1 MPPPPKTA
9 PRRQNSGISSTSSG
23 NRTVRANSRSRRSSS
38 SGGNNNTHNT
48 VGGLFSRALGRSGT
62 PKDDADDSEEEEESQ
77 EEVDGKLNEQGS
89 PTPPPG
95 WRSRHVNGS
104 EEQEEEEDVEAG
116 PSDYWKRDSPL
127 SSPLPHELP
136 PADWRRS
143 SDIPFNPSEIE
154 NGPSDNYWGADTP
167 PLAPPFHAGAP
178 DTESYP
184 DSPAIND
191 HIDTA
196 EYERRLHNILNNNR
210 HTQSKADGLLSP
222 SIQSTVDS
230 YAYHPSGSPQPDG
243 VPKRSYRETYRD
255 IMGTEEKSM
264 TESGIGDEEFGV
276 MEFPLREDMS
286 DRTPSTTSIPVSR
299 LKDTRLTPGFT
310 PSPNRRASFIH
321 PSISRLRSHMR
332 TTSSSTQ
339 QSLRHPQLAHLRTP
353 SHFSQISMAKS
364 ETMSTGSTPAPLA
377 INEQPSGSKAPGQG
391 QPQGPAFTFHPLR
404 RVSAHLFS
412 RRTSGTASPIRP
424 LPSRKASSVLG
435 LPLGGSVNG
444 ETADERLG
452 KPTVMDIRGM
462 IAVGTERGFVIVYAF
477 DQEMKHV
484 LGNEGSDSPVTTV
497 NISSDQTYI
506 AVGRASGNIHLYDL
520 SNPTKAARTTLA
532 LTPKQVLSGRRE
544 GHLQGS
550 RILHV
555 GFVGSRH
562 TSIVT
567 GDEHGRAFWWSL
579 GRVMGVDSNDVVRM
593 LGSYPETDME
603 ATSYP
608 SRKPTTLFVALP
620 LPLGENPHLTDTFHL
635 SALLTPSKLVIVGMK
650 PSAKTWFRKM
660 RDATGGEQGGY
671 MGCAVWLKSGEVDGD
686 SKSDPVLVYSW
697 GRSVRFLRVRIEV
710 NGKDSK
716 PEFVEG
722 RKFEASEAVRALQ
735 WYNPNHLLIVT
746 TTELLLLDVRSMTT
760 VETTPLQTR
769 LLTAQDFYS
778 GLSVKGGLEGPLE
791 SFVGSA
797 KTHRGKL
804 FLLTKTNLQ
813 VGTLL
818 HWNDR
823 ILGCVHRGD
832 FLGAIQ
838 VALPYYEGRATGNLI
853 GLPEETEEKQAVIG
867 ARIRELMHASLE
879 WAFSPDRMTDDT
891 HYSADGRGVD
901 LTSLFEGLAT
911 SCIEACLA
919 IKDSS
924 FLFDDAF
931 EHFSQVGIQG
941 VFLNVLEPFIF
952 SGRIR
957 EVPPIIIQGLIKMHD
972 EKGELDLAESV
983 IWHVDP
989 ISLDINQAITLCE
1002 AHGLWDAMIHVYTRA
1017 MKDYVAPVVKLIG
1030 VVRDIQHHR
1039 LNRPSLV
1046 GEKGEDDLE
1055 GMAPNAYKLYAYIE
1069 TVLSGLSYPS
1079 GEPIPEEE
1087 AYLARSEVYN
1097 FIFQGRTVAW
1107 PLGGDL
1113 VLTGEPPEPPYPYL
1127 SLLLR
1132 FDTEA
1137 FLHAMDIAFEDPY
1150 LNDTSGA
1157 INRQSIVN
1165 LMLDVMDPEY
1175 FHPGDI
1181 TFLHIFVA
1189 RNLPKYP
1196 QFLFIPPS
1204 TLHRILVSLASDP
1217 DQSTR
1222 EDRQLAAEYLLSA
1235 YTPHDSDAM
1244 LALFDQAGFF
1254 RILRSA
1260 YRREGKWAQLISTLL
1275 KDPESDEEVFTSLD
1289 EIIKT
1294 ASASGEVIGAVVD
1307 ALPQL
1312 FDLGVRQTALLL
1324 DRDLPSCH
1332 GQAIEALGPTPHKQ
1346 MAYLRCLLEPDVE
1359 EMGTTAPVPSS
1370 HVDLPSRHLYVSLL
1384 CQNEPD
1390 HVVAFLDHRGSAF
1403 FDLERLV
1410 SQCEE
1415 SGLYEGQLW
1424 ALDRQ
1429 GKTKETFETVGD
1441 VLRTKGSDLGE
1452 SLVGNDLGGI
1462 HLALQTVQSVSRM
1475 AVRLCQEHS
1484 SKSGGEGTDDGAEV
1498 EVEDMWLGVL
1508 HEIIELVHS
1517 ASALSFKAEGRT
1529 TTTSDTA
1536 VLECLRSLVQ
1546 ETLTSLVSSSSPSLS
1561 FPRLFKRL
1569 VDASTTSDERNK
1581 KGRAYS
1587 EFRTILTGMLDSYRS
1602 EGELLGMTTKLV
1614 EADLYEA
1621 LQEQTKKRNRGWGP
1635 VNWGECGVCGKA
1647 LLGKGAEQEGLVVLG
1662 SGKVLHRGCH
1672 E

>member
-1 MPPPPKTA
+1 MPSSPRTG
-9 PRRQNSGISSTSSG
+9 PRRQDSAVSSASSG
-23 NRTVRANSRSRRSSS
+23 TRTVRAASRSGRSSS
-38 SGGNNNTHNT
+38 AASDNKTASRPGS
-48 VGGLFSRALGRSGT
+48 GLFSLVGGTST
-62 PKDDADDSEEEEESQ
+62 PKAQSDDSDEEEAGGQ
-77 EEVDGKLNEQGS
+77 EAEGKSYDAQES
-89 PTPPPG
+89 PTPPSG
-95 WRSRHVNGS
+95 WRSRRENRTDQ
-104 EEQEEEEDVEAG
+104 QEGEVEAG
-116 PSDYWKRDSPL
+116 PSDYWKGESPPA
-127 SSPLPHELP
+127 STTQAELP
-136 PADWRRS
+136 SAEWRKL
-143 SDIPFNPSEIE
+143 SDKPFHLDEVE
-154 NGPSDNYWGADTP
+154 DGPSDQYWGAKTP
-167 PLAPPFHAGAP
+167 PLARPPHAVQQ
-178 DTESYP
+178 DEDYHSLE
-184 DSPAIND
+184 SPAMND
-191 HIDTA
+191 YFDTK
-196 EYERRLHNILNNNR
+196 EYERRLHEILAIDQRATNGEDD
-210 HTQSKADGLLSP
+210 QLSP
-222 SIQSTVDS
+222 SVRSTVDTYS
-230 YAYHPSGSPQPDG
+230 YHPSGTPLTDSELR
-243 VPKRSYRETYRD
+243 KSYKETYHD
-255 IMGTEEKSM
+255 TMGSEEEKPM

-276 MEFPLREDMS
+276 LDFPPREDSS
-286 DRTPSTTSIPVSR
+286 DRTPSTASLPVSR
-299 LKDTRLTPGFT
+299 LKDPVLPPGFT
-310 PSPNRRASFIH
+310 PSPSKRTSFI
-321 PSISRLRSHMR
+321 L
-332 TTSSSTQ
+332 
-339 QSLRHPQLAHLRTP
+339 
-353 SHFSQISMAKS
+353 AKS
-364 ETMSTGSTPAPLA
+364 ETMSTGSGPVPLA
-377 INEQPSGSKAPGQG
+377 PSLERSSASRSQG
-391 QPQGPAFTFHPLR
+391 QDQTPAFTFHPLR

-412 RRTSGTASPIRP
+412 RRASGTSSPIRP
-424 LPSRKASSVLG
+424 AASRKASSVLG
-435 LPLGGSVNG
+435 ISLSAAGNANG
-444 ETADERLG
+444 DPTKEQLG

-462 IAVGTERGFVIVYAF
+462 IAIGTERGFVTVYGF
-477 DQEMKHV
+477 DQEIKHI
-484 LGNEGSDSPVTTV
+484 LGNE
-497 NISSDQTYI
+497 NL
-506 AVGRASGNIHLYDL
+506 VGRASGNIHLYDL
-520 SNPTKAARTTLA
+520 SNPSRAARTTLA
-532 LTPKQVLSGRRE
+532 LTLRQVLSGGRE

-550 RILHV
+550 RILHI
-555 GFVGSRH
+555 GFVGARH

-593 LGSYPETDME
+593 LGSYPESVVE
-603 ATSYP
+603 ASSYP
-608 SRKPTTLFVALP
+608 SSRPTTLLSALP
-620 LPLGENPHLTDTFHL
+620 LPLGQNPHTTDTFQL

-660 RDATGGEQGGY
+660 RDATGGELGGY
-671 MGCAVWLKSGEVDGD
+671 TGCAVWLRSGEVEGQ
-686 SKSDPVLVYSW
+686 STSDPVLVYSW
-697 GRSVRFLRVRIEV
+697 GKSVRFLRVRV
-710 NGKDSK
+710 QVSGKDST

-722 RKFEASEAVRALQ
+722 RCFEASDPVRALQ
-735 WYNPNHLLIVT
+735 WYNSN
-746 TTELLLLDVRSMTT
+746 
-760 VETTPLQTR
+760 TR
-769 LLTAQDFYS
+769 LLTAHDFYS
-778 GLSVKGGLEGPLE
+778 GLSVRSSIVKIPE

-797 KTHRGKL
+797 R
-804 FLLTKTNLQ
+804 TKTNLQ

-823 ILGCVHRGD
+823 VLGCVHRGD

-838 VALPYYEGRATGNLI
+838 VALSYFEGRATGNLI
-853 GLPEETEEKQAVIG
+853 NLPQSEKERRAVIG
-867 ARIRELMHASLE
+867 ARLRELMHASLE
-879 WAFSPDRMTDDT
+879 WAFSPERMTDDT

-911 SCIEACLA
+911 SCIEACLT

-924 FLFDDAF
+924 FLFDDAY

-941 VFLNVLEPFIF
+941 VFLTVLEPFIF

-957 EVPPIIIQGLIKMHD
+957 EVPPMIIQGLIRMHD

-989 ISLDINQAITLCE
+989 ICLDINQAITLCE

-1017 MKDYVAPVVKLIG
+1017 MKDYVAPIVKLIG

-1039 LNRPSLV
+1039 LSRPSLV

-1055 GMAPNAYKLYAYIE
+1055 GMAPNAYKLYAYME

-1079 GEPIPEEE
+1079 GESIPDDE
-1087 AYLARSEVYN
+1087 AHNARTEVYN
-1097 FIFQGRTVAW
+1097 FIFQGRTVVW

-1127 SLLLR
+1127 SVLLR

-1244 LALFDQAGFF
+1244 LALFEQAGFF

-1275 KDPESDEEVFTSLD
+1275 RDPESDEEVFVSLD

-1294 ASASGEVIGAVVD
+1294 ASASGNVTRAVVD

-1312 FDLGVRQTALLL
+1312 FDLGVRQTAFLL
-1324 DRDLPSCH
+1324 DRDLPTCH
-1332 GQAIEALGPTPHKQ
+1332 TQAIDALGSAPHKQ
-1346 MAYLRCLLEPDVE
+1346 LAYLRCLLEPDAE
-1359 EMGTTAPVPSS
+1359 EMNTAAAPPSS

-1384 CQNEPD
+1384 CQYEPD
-1390 HVVAFLDHRGSAF
+1390 HVVAFLDHRGGSF
-1403 FDLERLV
+1403 FDLERLAT
-1410 SQCEE
+1410 QCDEQE
-1415 SGLYEGQLW
+1415 TYEGQIW

-1429 GKTKETFETVGD
+1429 GKVKETFETVGD
-1441 VLRTKGSDLGE
+1441 ILRTKGSTLGE
-1452 SLVGNDLGGI
+1452 ALVGSDVGGV
-1462 HLALQTVQSVSRM
+1462 HLALQTVHSVARM

-1484 SKSGGEGTDDGAEV
+1484 RSASGVKGEEDGQGEQ
-1498 EVEDMWLGVL
+1498 VEDMWLGVL

-1517 ASALSFKAEGRT
+1517 ASALGNGST
-1529 TTTSDTA
+1529 LDTL
-1536 VLECLRSLVQ
+1536 VVDTLRSLVQ
-1546 ETLTSLVSSSSPSLS
+1546 ETLASLVSTSSPSLS

-1569 VDASTTSDERNK
+1569 VDASTTTASPSSSNKSK

-1602 EGELLGMTTKLV
+1602 EGEMLGMTTKLV
-1614 EADLYEA
+1614 EADLYEM
-1621 LQEQTKKRNRGWGP
+1621 LQEQNRRRNRGWGP
-1635 VNWGECGVCGKA
+1635 GQGECEVCGERLFASTK
-1647 LLGKGAEQEGLVVLG
+1647 GKDGGDGGGLIVLG
-1662 SGKVLHRGCH
+1662 SGTVLHRGCF
-1672 E
+1672 EKTS

>member
-310 PSPNRRASFIH
+310 PSPNRRASFI
-321 PSISRLRSHMR
+321 PIS
-332 TTSSSTQ
+332 TASTACASPYT
-339 QSLRHPQLAHLRTP
+339 QSLLAD
-353 SHFSQISMAKS
+353 ID
-364 ETMSTGSTPAPLA
+364 
-377 INEQPSGSKAPGQG
+377 GQVRNNVNG
-391 QPQGPAFTFHPLR
+391 K
-404 RVSAHLFS
+404 VSAHLFS

-484 LGNEGSDSPVTTV
+484 LGNEG
-497 NISSDQTYI
+497 
-506 AVGRASGNIHLYDL
+506 SGNIHLYDL

-735 WYNPNHLLIVT
+735 WYNPN
-746 TTELLLLDVRSMTT
+746 
-760 VETTPLQTR
+760 
-769 LLTAQDFYS
+769 
-778 GLSVKGGLEGPLE
+778 
-791 SFVGSA
+791 
-797 KTHRGKL
+797 
-804 FLLTKTNLQ
+804 TKTNLQ